1 MATITLYKD
10 KLNSVSSL
18 INTMVSSVNNL
29 DMQLGALKSTLQ
41 GVNSSTYN
49 LDSAVENIRSSSQTE
64 QEKADDLN
72 KLSKEVDNFITVTV
86 NRDQAAKEE
95 INKAK
100 EDFYTKYSYLKPEC
114 EKDFIE
120 KVVDTVESAADW
132 CCDHWEVIAAIA
144 AVIVVAVVVCVL
156 LGPEAF
162 VPLVLN
168 IAKGV
173 LQGALLGGALGGA
186 FSAFMGGDIVKGIKE
201 GALAGGA
208 LGALGAVGSACGCII
223 GCESAFGIVSG
234 SIGRL
239 TGGIA
244 TAMFD
249 FDIVSMIGYKIDG
262 ENNKIYQI
270 NKECHSNQIYNFF
283 QRGITAIAAFTGGM
297 SSAMKC
303 FIAGTVIVTETGF
316 ARIEDVKPG
325 DIVLSTNTDTM
336 ETGCKKVLE
345 KYVRKTRELVHI
357 IVGGKEIVSTPDHP
371 YYVEGRGFVNAC
383 QLCIGSPLLDADGKI
398 LEVEQIYKEQLGK
411 NEEVKVYNFQVEDWH
426 TYHVGEMEV
435 LVHNAEYETSY
446 GKSSLIELKNTD
458 NFMDSTIEHIF
469 EGNVRR
475 GKAGGYHYECIK
487 DTAGNIVNG
496 TEVLINDLG
505 VYKAQVEV
513 NGIPKSGNGG
523 YSTFFHKEM
532 SPQDVIDSINEA
544 YNNKVFVVGSKNSY
558 IGISNNGLEI
568 EMYIN
573 NNGKIISAFPKE

>member
-156 LGPEAF
+156 LGPEAL

-201 GALAGGA
+201 VALAGGA

-523 YSTFFHKEM
+523 YSTFFSKEM

>member
-156 LGPEAF
+156 LGPEAL

>member
-156 LGPEAF
+156 LGPEAL

-458 NFMDSTIEHIF
+458 NFLDSTIEHIF

-523 YSTFFHKEM
+523 YSTFFSKEM

>member
-156 LGPEAF
+156 LGPEAL

-475 GKAGGYHYECIK
+475 GKAGGYHYECFK

-523 YSTFFHKEM
+523 YSTFFSKEM

>member
-72 KLSKEVDNFITVTV
+72 KLSKEADNFITVTV

-156 LGPEAF
+156 LGPEAL